1 MFAKWWWQ
9 KNHSLERGR
18 STYSGCQG
26 SCGLTINI
34 KPPCAGLV
42 AAAVEFLGSWLTVNT
57 LWWLDTALTE
67 EWCLKQHFCHSHK
80 TILHCWE
87 ALRHSHLNNSLGRSE
102 LRTRDMLVHP
112 DQDMWPWSAFMKS
125 LCVCPFSVVHSSCT
139 LPLCQHPQSF
149 CQGCWRAHLLLFFF
163 FFFNLLSIYLSVI
176 SFWICLYCMS
186 SQPPVAM
193 NSGSSYLLCK
203 KRIYFYLSYTDL
215 LAVAMNI
222 AGYGK

>member
-163 FFFNLLSIYLSVI
+163 FF
-176 SFWICLYCMS
+176 
-186 SQPPVAM
+186 
-193 NSGSSYLLCK
+193 
-203 KRIYFYLSYTDL
+203 
-215 LAVAMNI
+215 
-222 AGYGK
+222 